1 MAEAKDSKGKMNMA
15 NPMAAVSKENWPVVL
30 GLGIGLLIIGILMM
44 VYPEPTLTLVTYF
57 IGAVALFVGLFA
69 TISYFTTKGEKKNIG
84 WLILGIFGII
94 FGIIVFV
101 YPNESVSFLM
111 FLWGLWLLVSGI
123 IMLFA
128 GIMAKDMKD
137 TRWLMIIG
145 GILSLIVGGIFVVEP
160 FDGAVALVWV
170 IGLFTVIYGV
180 LFMFLA
186 IRLRG
191 MESKPA
197 PAPAK

>member
-1 MAEAKDSKGKMNMA
+1 MAESKDAKSKMNMA
-15 NPMAAVSKENWPVVL
+15 NPMANIPVESWPVVL

-44 VYPEPTLTLVTYF
+44 VYPEPTLWIVTVL
-57 IGAVALFVGLFA
+57 IGAAALFLGLFA
-69 TISYFTTKGEKKNIG
+69 VISYFTTKGENKNIG
-84 WLILGIFGII
+84 WLLLGIVGIAFGII
-94 FGIIVFV
+94 ALV
-101 YPNESVSFLM
+101 YPDMTVKFLI
-111 FLWGLWLLVSGI
+111 FLWGLWLLVTGI
-123 IMLFA
+123 VMLFA

-170 IGLFTVIYGV
+170 IGLFTVIFGV

-191 MESKPA
+191 MESKAA